1 MWPIWTKLG
10 WNTLLGG
17 TDKGR
22 WFICRFEY
30 PIVNL
35 FHRVICPYTP
45 FLSVNVLKS
54 SPALPHDL
62 PHLQNGRQMTLE
74 KFHVDCF
81 VCFGQYSTMLKLL
94 GRKLQSVNL
103 RLKLQLLL
111 NDSGVIFQ
119 PNDWKPEH
127 ITSKYSAAV
136 ISYLLGK
143 IDIYFKIL

>member
-1 MWPIWTKLG
+1 MKSGRVIQIIQLGQYIFFSHIGRLWWFSGFITFTIEMKLFHSFIFFRFLSIWFHQII
-10 WNTLLGG
+10 
-17 TDKGR
+17 R
-22 WFICRFEY
+22 CFSIF
-30 PIVNL
+30 NL

-94 GRKLQSVNL
+94 GRPHGFL
-103 RLKLQLLL
+103 
-111 NDSGVIFQ
+111 DF
-119 PNDWKPEH
+119 
-127 ITSKYSAAV
+127 
-136 ISYLLGK
+136 
-143 IDIYFKIL
+143 F

>member
-1 MWPIWTKLG
+1 
-10 WNTLLGG
+10 
-17 TDKGR
+17 
-22 WFICRFEY
+22 
-30 PIVNL
+30 
-35 FHRVICPYTP
+35 
-45 FLSVNVLKS
+45 
-54 SPALPHDL
+54 
-62 PHLQNGRQMTLE
+62 MTLE

-127 ITSKYSAAV
+127 ITSKYSAAL

-143 IDIYFKIL
+143 IVKVKIGYLFQNIVTAKWNKVNH